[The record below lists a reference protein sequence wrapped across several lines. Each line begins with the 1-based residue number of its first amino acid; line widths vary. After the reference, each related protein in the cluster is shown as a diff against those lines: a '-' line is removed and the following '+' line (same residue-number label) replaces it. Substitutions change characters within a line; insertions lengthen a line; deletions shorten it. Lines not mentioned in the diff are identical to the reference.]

1 MDMAHAHHSR
11 DPPHTR
17 DRDNYTDYIH
27 RDTHA
32 TPPPP
37 HHASTEERRGLEAHN
52 RTRPHSTSKR
62 SSACGAHDKRR
73 SAPAHAAPA
82 KSRAARR
89 PRYAHVYSRRS
100 SYTRTANCQEDAEG
114 IHVHAGLWPRTRC
127 AVARTA
133 AGSGPRL
140 MTGPT
145 RPRRRCPG
153 GRGSGQTWATSPSR
167 MDWPRGPRR
176 SAACAP

>member
-1 MDMAHAHHSR
+1 MASLDAAWTWHMRITH
-11 DPPHTR
+11 PPHTR
-17 DRDNYTDYIH
+17 DRETTIQITYTG
-27 RDTHA
+27 TH
-32 TPPPP
+32 T
-37 HHASTEERRGLEAHN
+37 HGERRGLEAHN